1 MAVKKTAKKEASA
14 TPTKA
19 SAKDTAKTPKKKAA
33 PKKAAATPKAAKTKA
48 AKTKAA
54 KPKAAKPKAAKPK
67 AAPVKL
73 SSSQTDLLKKVHG
86 AGEAGYHPEKKV
98 EERSLSSLIEKKL
111 IKKGAKDKATGKVP
125 HHVTASGKKHVG
137 SSSTGSGSPSA

>member
-1 MAVKKTAKKEASA
+1 MAVKKTAKKDASA

-33 PKKAAATPKAAKTKA
+33 PKAAAATKAAKTKTPKTKA
-48 AKTKAA
+48 AKTKT
-54 KPKAAKPKAAKPK
+54 AKPKAAKPK

-73 SSSQTDLLKKVHG
+73 SASQTDLLKKVHG
-86 AGEAGYHPEKKV
+86 AGESGYHPEKKV
-98 EERSLSSLIEKKL
+98 EERSLTSLLEKKL

-125 HHVTASGKKHVG
+125 HHVTATGKKHVDSGSTGG
-137 SSSTGSGSPSA
+137 SSTSA

>member
-1 MAVKKTAKKEASA
+1 MAVKKTAKKDASA

-33 PKKAAATPKAAKTKA
+33 PKAAKTKA
-48 AKTKAA
+48 AAPKAA
-54 KPKAAKPKAAKPK
+54 KPKAAPKAAKPK

-86 AGEAGYHPEKKV
+86 AGEDGYHPEKKV
-98 EERSLSSLIEKKL
+98 EERSLVSLLEKKL
-111 IKKGAKDKATGKVP
+111 IKKGAKDKASGKVP
-125 HHVTASGKKHVG
+125 HNVTASGKKHVDSG
-137 SSSTGSGSPSA
+137 STGSSTTS